1 MDFKTFAAA
10 LAKIEKIP
18 LPGHLGHQGLLPAIG
33 HERWA
38 GVLCLF
44 YPDQQG
50 IAHFVL
56 IRRQVSAGPH
66 SGQVAFPGGRKDP
79 EDLSMAHTALR
90 ECEEEIGVSRHSI
103 KIFKA
108 MSELYI
114 PPSDFWVK
122 PYMGLIDHKP
132 KFVLQHEEV
141 AGLIYVPATDL
152 LDDRRLKME
161 SLITPARG
169 VLEMPVFDFQGN
181 RVWGATA
188 MMLFEMRQIL
198 SEIIS

>member
-1 MDFKTFAAA
+1 MDFKVFVSA

-18 LPGHLGHQGLLPAIG
+18 LPGHFGLKGLIPSAD

-44 YPDQQG
+44 YPDATG
-50 IAHFVL
+50 KTHFVL

-66 SGQVAFPGGRKDP
+66 SGQIAFPGGRRDS
-79 EDLSMAHTALR
+79 DDQSMADTALR
-90 ECEEEIGVSRHSI
+90 ECEEEIGVNRHSI
-103 KIFKA
+103 KLFKA

-122 PYMGLIDHKP
+122 PYMGIVDYSP
-132 KFVLQHEEV
+132 KFSLQKEEV
-141 AGLIYVPATDL
+141 AGLIFVSTAEL
-152 LDDRRLKME
+152 FDDTRFFME
-161 SLITPARG
+161 QIYTPQRG
-169 VLEMPVFDFQGN
+169 EMNMPVFDFQGN

-188 MMLFEMRQIL
+188 MMLFEMKQTL
-198 SEIIS
+198 GEIIS